1 MHRLAEFGVAAHWDY
16 KLGNKSDPTSKSDP
30 NTSLT
35 IKQGGPSKASLF
47 LPPATTQGESLDSEL
62 LPIVGMGE
70 GAVPVDPYVDAL
82 VTAKR
87 DIMQQTVYVFLAGET
102 EGKLISLP
110 TNSLVRDA
118 ITALDCQNAKGPNEP
133 KLWLNGRTA
142 YLDDSVVNGDVLL
155 VT

>member
-1 MHRLAEFGVAAHWDY
+1 VG
-16 KLGNKSDPTSKSDP
+16 
-30 NTSLT
+30 
-35 IKQGGPSKASLF
+35 KA
-47 LPPATTQGESLDSEL
+47 
-62 LPIVGMGE
+62 
-70 GAVPVDPYVDAL
+70 AVPVGPYVDAL

-87 DIMQQTVYVFLAGET
+87 DIMQQTVYVFLAGGT

-118 ITALDCQNAKGPNEP
+118 ITALDGQNAGGPEEP

>member
-16 KLGNKSDPTSKSDP
+16 KLGNKSDPT
-30 NTSLT
+30 TSLT
-35 IKQGGPSKASLF
+35 VKQGSQSKANLL
-47 LPPATTQGESLDSEL
+47 LPPARTQDESPDSG
-62 LPIVGMGE
+62 LPIAGIGNV
-70 GAVPVDPYVDAL
+70 AVPVGPYVDAL
-82 VTAKR
+82 VTAKQ
-87 DIMQQTVYVFLAGET
+87 DMIQETVYVFLAGET

-118 ITALDCQNAKGPNEP
+118 ITALDGQNADGLDVP